1 MKKAA
6 PARPGGRSER
16 VKTAVFDAVEHL
28 IADNTG
34 ELPSMAAIAE
44 RAGVNPTSLYR
55 RWGDVNILVAEVA
68 TERLV
73 RDLPVPDTGSLRGD
87 LTGWAGNVARNLN
100 SRKNSALLRI
110 MTATARASRTAR
122 DLNSLPIGR
131 RIAELEAMLLRAR
144 ERGEYAPEIM
154 DILDFVLAPIY
165 LRVLFIGA
173 IGEKDFVEK
182 LVDRLLS
189 SRIQMRPQKK

>member
-1 MKKAA
+1 MKKPA

-28 IADNTG
+28 IAEGSG
-34 ELPSMAAIAE
+34 EVPSMATIAE

-55 RWGDVNILVAEVA
+55 RWGDASILAAEVA
-68 TERLV
+68 TERLMH
-73 RDLPVPDTGSLRGD
+73 DLPVPDTGSLRGD

-100 SRKNSALLRI
+100 SRKNSALLRM

-122 DLNSLPIGR
+122 DLASLPIGR
-131 RIAELEAMLLRAR
+131 RIAELEAMLARAKA
-144 ERGEYAPEIM
+144 RGEYAPDIM

-165 LRVLFIGA
+165 LRVLFMGA
-173 IGEKDFVEK
+173 VREAIFVAR
-182 LVDRLLS
+182 LVDHVLS
-189 SRIQMRPQKK
+189 AGA

>member
-1 MKKAA
+1 MKKPA

-28 IADNTG
+28 IADDPSG
-34 ELPSMAAIAE
+34 IPSMAAVAE

-55 RWGDVNILVAEVA
+55 RWGDANILAAEVA

-73 RDLPVPDTGSLRGD
+73 RDLPVPDTGSLHGD
-87 LTGWAGNVARNLN
+87 LTGWASNVARNLN
-100 SRKNSALLRI
+100 NRKNSALLRI

-131 RIAELEAMLLRAR
+131 RIAELEAMLARAQK
-144 ERGEYAPEIM
+144 RGEYAPDLM

-165 LRVLFIGA
+165 LRVLFMGA
-173 IGEKDFVEK
+173 IRDAEFVGR
-182 LVDRLLS
+182 LVDRVLS
-189 SRIQMRPQKK
+189 PPL